1 MFENR
6 LKELRLAKGLNM
18 RQMAKLLNI
27 QYTTYV
33 GYEKNEREPN
43 SEILIKM
50 ADALGVSA
58 DYLLGRDS
66 KEQAIQAREWYIL
79 ELELKELGV
88 SIGGDEAE
96 GYLWLDF
103 PDGTLEIT
111 DKDLADIK
119 QSTRNFLKVKLMEL
133 RENRANDFRE
143 KGRKT

>member
-119 QSTRNFLKVKLMEL
+119 QSTRNFLKFKLMEL

>member
-66 KEQAIQAREWYIL
+66 KEQAMQAREWYIL

-88 SIGGDEAE
+88 SIGGDDAE

-119 QSTRNFLKVKLMEL
+119 QSTRNFLKFKLMDL
-133 RENRANDFRE
+133 RENRTKDFR
-143 KGRKT
+143 KKRR